1 MRNQC
6 KALLL
11 VVVSAIGL
19 LAQESAIPAKQA
31 GGGRLMGERDKGK
44 EEQVAKLFET
54 VRADAKIPQ
63 LTRIR
68 HRDSLEQRVCT
79 IALTGTLPKLTLTPT
94 SALYKTLQ
102 PESISTELKQVA
114 SFDDLHPKNNPSYA
128 RYSVAVWR
136 VRDSQTGEAAY
147 WVGVQLFWS
156 AAMEFFDYHFTDDIY
171 YHNDWKK
178 YVAPEC
184 RGK

>member
-1 MRNQC
+1 MRIQC

-11 VVVSAIGL
+11 VAVLATGL
-19 LAQESAIPAKQA
+19 LAQEAPVPSKQA
-31 GGGRLMGERDKGK
+31 SGGRLMGERDEGK
-44 EEQVAKLFET
+44 EDQVAKLFET
-54 VRADAKIPQ
+54 IRIDARLPR

-68 HRDSLEQRVCT
+68 HRDSLAQHVCT
-79 IALTGTLPKLTLTPT
+79 VALTGVLPKNSVEDTLV
-94 SALYKTLQ
+94 LYKTSQ

-114 SFDDLHPKNNPSYA
+114 SFDDDKFP

-136 VRDSQTGEAAY
+136 IQDSQTQEATY
-147 WVGVQLFWS
+147 WVGIQRYWS
-156 AAMEFFDYHFTDDIY
+156 AGFEFFDYHFTDHIE

-178 YVAPEC
+178 HVAPEC

>member
-1 MRNQC
+1 MKDLC
-6 KALLL
+6 KGLLL
-11 VVVSAIGL
+11 VAA
-19 LAQESAIPAKQA
+19 LATGVLVYEAPVPASPA
-31 GGGRLMGERDKGK
+31 DGGRLMGERDKGK
-44 EEQVAKLFET
+44 EDQVSKLFET
-54 VRADAKIPQ
+54 VRADAKISQ

-68 HRDSLEQRVCT
+68 NRDSLEQSVCT
-79 IALTGTLPKLTLTPT
+79 IALTGTLRKLTTTDT
-94 SALYKTLQ
+94 STVYKTLQ
-102 PESISTELKQVA
+102 PESIFTELKQLA
-114 SFDDLHPKNNPSYA
+114 SSDDLHPKNNPSYT

-136 VRDSQTGEAAY
+136 LRDSLSGEVAY